1 MKGLRFWRFHLY
13 PNSWRLC
20 PIWPKLNRQGSGY
33 NFILKNSFIIGWYK
47 FKLQG
52 YPQKMELQIRL
63 YRICT
68 ICFGSSLQSHPLWV
82 TLYIFY
88 FMITVMMTI
97 ITNNSLCDV
106 IQFKERLA
114 KVVIFAQT
122 LYWYSF
128 SFISYLFYFYDNK
141 NDDNFD
147 L

>member
-1 MKGLRFWRFHLY
+1 
-13 PNSWRLC
+13 
-20 PIWPKLNRQGSGY
+20 
-33 NFILKNSFIIGWYK
+33 
-47 FKLQG
+47 
-52 YPQKMELQIRL
+52 
-63 YRICT
+63 
-68 ICFGSSLQSHPLWV
+68 
-82 TLYIFY
+82 
-88 FMITVMMTI
+88 MTI

-141 NDDNFD
+141 NDDNLD